1 LNDVGGTYKNSSIYS
16 FDGGFKKRTHPTI
29 IKQMGSLIMKNK
41 AIRSLLSKVSFSGM
55 YNVDLQIDINS
66 YIQCAE
72 KLHYH
77 IYRIN
82 GLNISDKNNFLN
94 VFSISMKFPTYFGN
108 NWDAF
113 EECITDFEGQNPNG
127 IIIVYENFLH
137 FYTNSPDQFTQALKS
152 LKFATEFWRDQGI
165 PMFVLLIDAKF
176 DTNRNFEN
184 CKNLSVYV

>member
-1 LNDVGGTYKNSSIYS
+1 
-16 FDGGFKKRTHPTI
+16 
-29 IKQMGSLIMKNK
+29 MKNK